1 MKSIRIKYVFC
12 LLGMVC
18 CAIPGFS
25 QKLGLNDAINIAL
38 KNSLDIQVSK
48 NNVAISDVGNSYG
61 MAGGLPLVT
70 GTASDN
76 ESVTDVNQK
85 LNSGEVIKRNGASSN
100 TLSANVTG
108 SILLYNGLRV
118 VSTKKRLS
126 QLVQQSEEL
135 LNSQV
140 QNTMASVMTAY
151 FDIVRQQ
158 VYAKTIAV
166 SIDAA
171 QKKLDIVKTQQ
182 SVGLANNADLYQA
195 QVDLNAL
202 LQSQQSQ
209 RLVIDQAK
217 TELLRVI
224 GAKAD
229 SVVDI
234 QDTILV
240 DRAVTLDMALNAI
253 HRNADILAAI
263 DQIHINELIEKET
276 AALRYPS
283 VRANAGYNYNRNQVA
298 AGNILLNRSQGPFVN
313 LGLTIPIYNGSIYK
327 RQQKIAEL
335 NTKNAELQRDILLRD
350 YSAAVVKNYQ
360 AYTSTLQQLETQQKT
375 FELARQLLDLV
386 TQRFQLRQAT
396 IVDMTLAQQSFETA
410 AYSLVNLNF
419 AAKSAEI
426 ELKRLANQLSL

>member
-1 MKSIRIKYVFC
+1 MKSIRIKYLFC

-61 MAGGLPLVT
+61 IAGGLPLVT

-118 VSTKKRLS
+118 VSTKKRLT
-126 QLVQQSEEL
+126 QLVQQSEEI

-166 SIDAA
+166 SIDVA

-182 SVGLANNADLYQA
+182 SVGLANNANLYQA

-209 RLVIDQAK
+209 QLVIDQAK

-240 DRAVTLDMALNAI
+240 DRAVTLDMVLNAI

-263 DQIHINELIEKET
+263 DQIHINELIERET

-313 LGLTIPIYNGSIYK
+313 LGLTVPIYNGSIYK

>member
-1 MKSIRIKYVFC
+1 MKSIRIKYLFC
-12 LLGMVC
+12 LLGMVT
-18 CAIPGFS
+18 CAIPGFA

-48 NNVAISDVGNSYG
+48 NNVAISNTNNSYG
-61 MAGGLPLVT
+61 IAGGLPLVT

-85 LNSGEVIKRNGASSN
+85 LNTGEIIKRNGASSN
-100 TLSANVTG
+100 TLSANLTG
-108 SILLYNGLRV
+108 SVLLYNGMRV
-118 VSTKKRLS
+118 VTTKKRLN

-158 VYAKTIAV
+158 GYAKTIVV

-171 QKKLDIVKTQQ
+171 QKKLDIIKTQQ

-202 LQSQQSQ
+202 LQAQQSQ
-209 RLVIDQAK
+209 QLIIDQAK
-217 TELLRVI
+217 AELMRVM
-224 GAKAD
+224 GTKPD
-229 SVVDI
+229 SIVHI

-240 DRAVTLDMALNAI
+240 DRNVTLDTVLNTI

-263 DQIHINELIEKET
+263 DQVRINELIEKET
-276 AALRYPS
+276 TAARYPS
-283 VRANAGYNYNRNQVA
+283 VRASAGYNYNRNQVG
-298 AGNILLNRSQGPFVN
+298 AGNVLLNRSQGPFVN
-313 LGLTIPIYNGSIYK
+313 LGLTVPIYNGSIYK
-327 RQQKIAEL
+327 RQQKVAEL
-335 NTKNAELQRDILLRD
+335 NTKNAELQRDILVRD
-350 YSAAVVKNYQ
+350 YSASVVKNFQ
-360 AYTSTLQQLETQQKT
+360 AYQSTLKQLETQQRT
-375 FELARQLLDLV
+375 YELAQQLLDLV
-386 TQRFQLRQAT
+386 VQRFQLRQAT
-396 IVDMTLAQQSFETA
+396 IVDMTLAQQSFENA
-410 AYSLVNLNF
+410 AYSLVNLSY
-419 AAKSAEI
+419 AAKAAEI

>member
-1 MKSIRIKYVFC
+1 MKSIRIKYLFC

>member
-1 MKSIRIKYVFC
+1 MKSIRIKYLFC

-18 CAIPGFS
+18 CAVPGFS

-118 VSTKKRLS
+118 VSTKKRLT